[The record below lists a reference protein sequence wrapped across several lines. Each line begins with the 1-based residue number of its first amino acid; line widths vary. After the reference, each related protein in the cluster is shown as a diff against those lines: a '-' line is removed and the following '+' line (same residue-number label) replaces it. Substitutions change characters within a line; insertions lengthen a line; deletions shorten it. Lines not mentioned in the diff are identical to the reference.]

1 MRTVPEIQ
9 RRLIELGFLAVGED
23 DGTFGQ
29 KSLDALNHFLASKGK
44 PEHTGMILLTELNAL
59 LFPEDAPPPKPKKRN
74 TVFGELLKTIII
86 NQIKGQIP
94 MLGFL
99 DGYKTYIVAAVSIV
113 LGALALIGWSI
124 PGVPPIPPAE
134 GWQLILT
141 GLAALGMR
149 RAITT
154 GK

>member
-1 MRTVPEIQ
+1 MMHTVAECQ
-9 RRLIELGFLAVGED
+9 RELIRLGFLAPGED
-23 DGTFGQ
+23 DGRFGE
-29 KSLDALNHFLASKGK
+29 KSLDAFNHFRATKGLGAVVAASL
-44 PEHTGMILLTELNAL
+44 PLLNAL
-59 LFPEDAPPPKPKKRN
+59 LFPDEAPPKPKKRN

-99 DGYKTYIVAAVSIV
+99 DGYKAYIVGGVSIV

-124 PGVPPIPPAE
+124 PGVPAIPPAE

-141 GLAALGMR
+141 GLAALGLR